1 MGASG
6 LEGMPWSGA
15 GAIAMCPLKPSPS
28 FLNDVPPAGLERNA
42 PPRGLGSRKGSQG
55 PLTLGFMA
63 EVRFLGA
70 IRKAA
75 GVATFGIDAGTVE
88 QLLDQL
94 RWLMGPSFQEFLFQG
109 DTLRED
115 LEVLV
120 NGRNITLLDG
130 LKTALTPFDQVT
142 LSINSGRAI
151 PGE

>member
-1 MGASG
+1 
-6 LEGMPWSGA
+6 
-15 GAIAMCPLKPSPS
+15 
-28 FLNDVPPAGLERNA
+28 
-42 PPRGLGSRKGSQG
+42 
-55 PLTLGFMA
+55 MA

-88 QLLDQL
+88 QLLEQL
-94 RWLMGPSFQEFLFQG
+94 RRLMGPSFQEFLFQG
-109 DTLRED
+109 DALRD
-115 LEVLV
+115 DVEVLV

-142 LSINSGRAI
+142 LSINSGLAI